1 MPKERSNDLPQTSSS
16 IGEVGGEGGDNM
28 TEFDRPIGRK
38 AEKANRKRKD
48 GDKDFGEYFVKK
60 LHYIEG
66 APEQEKRL
74 FESKQKR
81 FE

>member
-1 MPKERSNDLPQTSSS
+1 MPKERSKDLPQTSSS

-28 TEFDRPIGRK
+28 TEFERPIGRK

-60 LHYIEG
+60 LHYIEE
-66 APEQEKRL
+66 AHEQEKRL

>member
-1 MPKERSNDLPQTSSS
+1 MKFPR
-16 IGEVGGEGGDNM
+16 GWGWFDNT
-28 TEFDRPIGRK
+28 TEFERPIGRK

>member
-1 MPKERSNDLPQTSSS
+1 
-16 IGEVGGEGGDNM
+16 M

-60 LHYIEG
+60 LHYIEE
-66 APEQEKRL
+66 AHEQEKRL